1 MGSRGVQTGSRRA
14 KVWFPGRTLFP
25 LFLSSCPPRAPRQP
39 PALRPAQAFC
49 QGFACL
55 GGVPQAPPSLPGSLQ
70 HPGGEM
76 PHCKTDSINLP
87 EALAFMLAT
96 FVKILFPI
104 ATQVL

>member
-1 MGSRGVQTGSRRA
+1 MGSRGVQMGSRRA
-14 KVWFPGRTLFP
+14 KVWFPGRTLFL
-25 LFLSSCPPRAPRQP
+25 LFPSSCPPWAPRRP
-39 PALRPAQAFC
+39 PALRPTQAFC

-55 GGVPQAPPSLPGSLQ
+55 GWGSPRHPPLPGSLQ